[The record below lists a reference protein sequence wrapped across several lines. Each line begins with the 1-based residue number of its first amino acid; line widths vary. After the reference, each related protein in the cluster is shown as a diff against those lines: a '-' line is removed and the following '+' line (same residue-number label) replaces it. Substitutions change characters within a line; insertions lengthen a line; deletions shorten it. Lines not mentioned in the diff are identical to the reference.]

1 MSGADRPDPGPVPA
15 HGIVVRPEG
24 EGFYARAWPRPP
36 LGVARLAGVVVG
48 WVAIG
53 VVASRLAGDAP
64 ALRAQVVSGTVL
76 FGMLIAGVLYGY
88 GFVPVEVSADDETV
102 YWAGERFP
110 IGLVGGCRTEHGR
123 LVLRARD
130 GRELGTIAH
139 LRPEV
144 AQWIGRAV
152 EASLPADP

>member
-1 MSGADRPDPGPVPA
+1 MKGADRPDPGPVPE

-24 EGFYARAWPRPP
+24 QGFYARAWPRPP
-36 LGVARLAGVVVG
+36 LGVLPLAGVMLGLVL
-48 WVAIG
+48 IG
-53 VVASRLAGDAP
+53 VVASRLAGEAP
-64 ALRAQVVSGTVL
+64 ALRVQVVLGTVL
-76 FGMLIAGVLYGY
+76 FGMLIAAVLYGY
-88 GFVPVEVSADDETV
+88 GFVPVEVSADDDTL

-110 IGLVGGCRTEHGR
+110 IGLVGSCRPEGGR
-123 LVLRARD
+123 LVLRGRD

-152 EASLPADP
+152 EASLPSDP